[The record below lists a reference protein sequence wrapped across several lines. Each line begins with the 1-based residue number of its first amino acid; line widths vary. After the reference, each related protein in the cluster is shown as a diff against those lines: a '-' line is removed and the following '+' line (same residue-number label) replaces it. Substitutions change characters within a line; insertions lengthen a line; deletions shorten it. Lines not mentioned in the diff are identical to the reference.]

1 LPVFFIALALGLF
14 ANSALAQ
21 DSASRFHFDMYA
33 EMYYNISNPKPLN
46 QELNP
51 VFCFN
56 HSITDALRPNIIM
69 GRAKYMHKR
78 LRGSLGLMAGTYAM
92 YNLAAEPLWAQ
103 YIYEANIGYKLKK
116 DGTFWLEAG
125 VFESYL
131 GYESVTSMDNL
142 LLSRSFA
149 SELSPYYMSG
159 VRLFHTSKNQKWDMS
174 LNVNNGWQH
183 IVEPLSINRLSVGIQ
198 LTWKKNKQLLLNY
211 SNFYGAAYIYGL
223 GYSDSIRVD
232 RAFHDFYVIYN
243 PTSRLQL
250 RSQLDIG
257 IDDWQKYWIQT
268 NMMVAYQ
275 LTQMVSVAARAEW
288 FRDIDEAL
296 VYIPKQGGSMM
307 HAFSAN
313 VKVKMWKDKMALRI
327 ESKFAESTKQMFINE
342 VGSYQTSQF
351 IHGISLSVKL

>member
-1 LPVFFIALALGLF
+1 
-14 ANSALAQ
+14 
-21 DSASRFHFDMYA
+21 
-33 EMYYNISNPKPLN
+33 
-46 QELNP
+46 
-51 VFCFN
+51 
-56 HSITDALRPNIIM
+56 
-69 GRAKYMHKR
+69 
-78 LRGSLGLMAGTYAM
+78 
-92 YNLAAEPLWAQ
+92 
-103 YIYEANIGYKLKK
+103 
-116 DGTFWLEAG
+116 
-125 VFESYL
+125 
-131 GYESVTSMDNL
+131 
-142 LLSRSFA
+142 
-149 SELSPYYMSG
+149 
-159 VRLFHTSKNQKWDMS
+159 
-174 LNVNNGWQH
+174 
-183 IVEPLSINRLSVGIQ
+183 
-198 LTWKKNKQLLLNY
+198 
-211 SNFYGAAYIYGL
+211 
-223 GYSDSIRVD
+223 
-232 RAFHDFYVIYN
+232 VIYN